1 MASRFLSLVAT
12 ALITVITALALSLSL
27 CHVDA
32 YAHAHAQVP
41 AYVGTT
47 ENVPFESMLFREGFN
62 AHSKPLQN
70 TTHELVFAVHQL
82 NVDVLE
88 RELLER
94 STPGSPKYQKWLT
107 FDQVGKLVTNQ
118 AAFEAVKTWL
128 TLNNIEVVTVIWF
141 YWWLKLLIRL
151 PYI

>member
-12 ALITVITALALSLSL
+12 ALIVAITALALSLSL

-32 YAHAHAQVP
+32 YAHAHAHAQVP
-41 AYVGTT
+41 AYAGTS
-47 ENVPFESMLFREGFN
+47 EKAPFESMLFREGFN
-62 AHSKPLQN
+62 ALSKPLQN

-82 NVDVLE
+82 NIDVLE

-128 TLNNIEVVTVIWF
+128 TVNNIEV
-141 YWWLKLLIRL
+141 KL
-151 PYI
+151 YFFDF